1 MRRYNNTGCIRRLK
15 GNRRKPFQAVVTAEY
30 DKELK
35 KQKIKSLG
43 TFETFIDAEIA
54 LCNYYKNE
62 KDKNINK
69 ITLKN
74 LFDKFIKFKNN
85 KITKNTIRLYESS
98 FKKIKK
104 IENKNID
111 DINLIDLQ
119 KVIDPLS
126 PAYRKNVKT
135 FLVILF
141 NFAIKNDY
149 LHENK
154 AQFIE
159 ISKYKPKKKKVFTKD
174 EISFVRT
181 QKEDIYKII
190 NILLYTGLR
199 ISELIN
205 LKISD
210 IDLKERIIYIKNS
223 KTENGIRLIP
233 IHENILKIIIDF
245 IYKNKKYLIEKNSNK
260 YSYST
265 LYCIFKRTFKNHT
278 IHEIRHTFITNC
290 KECDIDMYIIK
301 LLCGHSSKDLTLDTY
316 THISEEKIK
325 QEFKKFNY
333 K

>member
-1 MRRYNNTGCIRRLK
+1 MRRYNNTGCIRHLK

-30 DKELK
+30 DKKLK

-43 TFETFIDAEIA
+43 TFETFLDAEMA
-54 LCNYYKNE
+54 LCNYYKTE

-69 ITLKN
+69 ITIKN
-74 LFDKFIKFKNN
+74 LFDNFLKFKNN
-85 KITKNTIRLYESS
+85 KISKNTIRLYKSS

-174 EISFVRT
+174 EINFVRT

-199 ISELIN
+199 INELIN

-223 KTENGIRLIP
+223 KNRKWYP
-233 IHENILKIIIDF
+233 IYPNAR
-245 IYKNKKYLIEKNSNK
+245 KYFKDSNRF
-260 YSYST
+260 
-265 LYCIFKRTFKNHT
+265 CR
-278 IHEIRHTFITNC
+278 
-290 KECDIDMYIIK
+290 
-301 LLCGHSSKDLTLDTY
+301 
-316 THISEEKIK
+316 
-325 QEFKKFNY
+325 
-333 K
+333 